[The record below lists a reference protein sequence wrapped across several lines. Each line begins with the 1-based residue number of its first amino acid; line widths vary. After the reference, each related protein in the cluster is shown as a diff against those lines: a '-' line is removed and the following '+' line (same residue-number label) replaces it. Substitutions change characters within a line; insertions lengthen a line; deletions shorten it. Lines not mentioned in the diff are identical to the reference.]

1 MIKELGEVERFF
13 VPLPFEHAED
23 IKHQDVDL
31 LTINIFHFISSVLWS
46 SLVSFW
52 RKVK

>member
-1 MIKELGEVERFF
+1 MIKELGEVERIF

-31 LTINIFHFISSVLWS
+31 FAINIFYVTPSVLWS
-46 SLVSFW
+46 SLLSFW
-52 RKVK
+52 RNVK